1 MFRKHSPPLVEVS
14 YAVGVKESLMTHET
28 IDRFRNAGQYFWAW
42 TVDDQDRMT
51 DLFNMGVD
59 GVMSNDPRL
68 TIGGG

>member
-1 MFRKHSPPLVEVS
+1 MFRKHSPPLVEVA

-59 GVMSNDPRL
+59 GVMSSDPRL
-68 TIGGG
+68 EVM

>member
-1 MFRKHSPPLVEVS
+1 MFRKHSPPLVEVA
-14 YAVGVKESLMTHET
+14 YAVGVKESLMTRET

-59 GVMSNDPRL
+59 GVMSSDPRL
-68 TIGGG
+68 EVM